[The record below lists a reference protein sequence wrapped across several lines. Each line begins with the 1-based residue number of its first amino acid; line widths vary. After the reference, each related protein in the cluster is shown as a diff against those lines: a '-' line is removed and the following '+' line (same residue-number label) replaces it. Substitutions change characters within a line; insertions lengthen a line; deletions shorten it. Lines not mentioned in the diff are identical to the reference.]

1 MINGV
6 VKTENIKVGDVYNNY
21 GLLCAALGE
30 EKKTGD
36 SKIAQLENWKRYFNY
51 ARDGYK
57 FIITSIK
64 DKDDVQKKVRKDRDL
79 KTYKTLKDD
88 IHIISLILAT
98 VSCSSG
104 GAVDDEDG
112 EDDNDNN
119 IQTLKLRKSSVEL
132 IYGYYNAAAQNM
144 INKLNKESYAPT
156 KDFCH
161 TVGEYY
167 SSVWDSY
174 TEGLSNNRF
183 GENNKIENKSVLCK
197 YSYKRGYNSRRT
209 NQKNKSG
216 ADNQKNNKNLNQ
228 LVQDQKIEDE
238 INAIKAA
245 ALKEVGAAGY
255 RHALYLGKIKEYN
268 KILHQKLKD
277 KLGCDYIKSISLLN
291 VDLDAGRQI
300 LQEFQENASESILE
314 RYSGILG
321 KYPRA
326 CEKDTPPQDEK
337 CPFEENI
344 LVAAYIDMIKQI
356 NRKYREALI
365 KIFERRGNKI
375 DAYIET
381 RGTAADADKKDA
393 MFLEAL
399 IKEILYGVDKSAEKN
414 EETRQNQSYAITE
427 GISDNCTS
435 TRTDAHTCDGRAAD
449 NEIDGMTVGQ
459 KYTIIMKKYIS
470 KYINISEKELYNNL
484 GAFIKDQNIS
494 LDDWINQD

>member
-36 SKIAQLENWKRYFNY
+36 SKMAQLENWKRYFNY
-51 ARDGYK
+51 ARDGYR

-64 DKDDVQKKVRKDRDL
+64 NKDDVQKKVRKDRDL

-88 IHIISLILAT
+88 IHIISLILAA
-98 VSCSSG
+98 VSYDS
-104 GAVDDEDG
+104 AVDD
-112 EDDNDNN
+112 DNN
-119 IQTLKLRKSSVEL
+119 IQTLKLKKSSVEL

-144 INKLNKESYAPT
+144 ITKLNKESYALT

-167 SSVWDSY
+167 SSVWDNY

-216 ADNQKNNKNLNQ
+216 ADSQKNNANLNQ

-238 INAIKAA
+238 IKAIKAA

-291 VDLDAGRQI
+291 VDLEAGRQI
-300 LQEFQENASESILE
+300 IQEFQENASESILE
-314 RYSGILG
+314 RYRGILE

-337 CPFEENI
+337 YPFEENI

-375 DAYIET
+375 DAYIEA
-381 RGTAADADKKDA
+381 RMTAADIGKKDA

-399 IKEILYGVDKSAEKN
+399 IKEILYGVDKSVKKN
-414 EETRQNQSYAITE
+414 EEMRQNQSYAITE
-427 GISDNCTS
+427 GISDNYTS
-435 TRTDAHTCDGRAAD
+435 TRADAHTHTDGAAD
-449 NEIDGMTVGQ
+449 NTTDGMTVGQ